1 MADEVRLVE
10 AEHRHEAQIVDD
22 HVLHAGEM
30 RRGAAL
36 TKAGVMGQVDAKAVG
51 EPIRP
56 LMALE
61 RRGAVKSQDGGPLSD
76 RLDGRVDAVDVEC
89 ERLEIHLL
97 LLRTT
102 SPVWP
107 GSPTRVVPA
116 SGPRKCPECGGSRSG
131 Q

>member
-1 MADEVRLVE
+1 MADEVWLVE
-10 AEHRHEAQIVDD
+10 AERRHEAQIVDD

-51 EPIRP
+51 EPLGP

-61 RRGAVKSQDGGPLSD
+61 RRGTVERQDGRPLSD

-89 ERLEIHLL
+89 QRLENHLR
-97 LLRTT
+97 LLRTN
-102 SPVWP
+102 
-107 GSPTRVVPA
+107 
-116 SGPRKCPECGGSRSG
+116 
-131 Q
+131 